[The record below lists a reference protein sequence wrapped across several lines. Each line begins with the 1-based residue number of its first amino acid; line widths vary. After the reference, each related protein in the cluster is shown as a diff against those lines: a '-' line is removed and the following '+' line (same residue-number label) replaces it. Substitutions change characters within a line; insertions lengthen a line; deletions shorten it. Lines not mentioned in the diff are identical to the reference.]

1 MTQLTKDLKA
11 FGNKLVKLNTAIK
24 IIKNNFNLQQ
34 YTELVN
40 LKNTLNRISGENII
54 SSINVPAHSNSA
66 VDGYAINF
74 KEYSNGNRKFKIIGK
89 SSAGH
94 PFNKKVQKLNSI
106 RVLTGAILPPNLDT
120 IIMEEDC
127 KITNNILTLPDNVK
141 KGINYRY
148 LGEDIKKNSIV
159 YKKGHKI
166 KPQDIGV
173 LASLGIKRIRAYK
186 ALKIA
191 IFSSGDE
198 LVNVGKPLNKGQIYD
213 SNREMII
220 AFLGKLGFL
229 VTDLGILKDKSDVI
243 ENKLKK
249 ASINND
255 LIITSGGMSLGDED
269 HIKNIID
276 NKGSIYAWRLAIKPG
291 RPVGFGMFNKCPIIG
306 LPGNPAAAFIT
317 FLVVAIPILKQMSG
331 QLVNKYNLIPITSD
345 FYYTKKKGRKEFIRV
360 KLINKK
366 NKLTAQKFPKAGAG
380 ILTSTT
386 WSSGIGILDEKV
398 EEIKPGDKINYLS
411 FNEILN

>member
-94 PFNKKVQKLNSI
+94 PFYKKVQKLNSI

-127 KITNNILTLPDNVK
+127 KIINNILTLPDNVK

>member
-94 PFNKKVQKLNSI
+94 PFYKKVQKLNSI
-106 RVLTGAILPPNLDT
+106 RVLTGAILPTNLDT

-127 KITNNILTLPDNVK
+127 KIINNILTLPDNVK

-220 AFLGKLGFL
+220 AFLSKLGFL
-229 VTDLGILKDKSDVI
+229 VTDLGILKDKPDVI